1 MKNIFLLICL
11 SFSMG
16 MAGAQVKIDRSKQPK
31 AGPAPIIT
39 FKDPSTYILP
49 NGITVLVVED
59 HTLPK
64 VSASL
69 ITDAGPIYEGSKAG
83 MFSLMSQMM
92 EEGTTKMDKAKY
104 DAAIDQLGADVS
116 VGASGSGVSALT
128 RYFETAF
135 GLMADAIQNPSFPAA
150 SLDKLKSQTVTGL
163 KNSEKSA
170 AAVAG
175 RTLNALSYGKNTAL
189 GEFPTIES
197 VQSVTLADIKN
208 AYQTYVS
215 PSRTYLTFVGDI
227 TPSTAKMLAEKYLGK
242 WKGPKLSLPSIP
254 NVANPAK
261 SEINFIDMPTAVQA
275 QINVGNVI
283 SNPMNNKDYF
293 ALLLANQI
301 LGGGAD
307 SKLFTNLREKHG
319 FTYGSYS
326 NVGSGRF
333 QSLFNASAAVR
344 TDKADSAVA
353 EIVNEILAM
362 RDGKITPA
370 QLATAKAKYNGSFA
384 LQMEDPARSARFA
397 SNILINNLPKDFYQ
411 TYLQKINAVTID
423 DIKRVSKNYFSE
435 GNSRIAIVGNAEKI
449 IPQLLR
455 LGYPVKKYD
464 IYANPILDEVKNAS
478 IATSAATTD
487 KVSAYDVV
495 QAYLKAI
502 GGKDELMKVK
512 SVATELEM
520 DMMGRAINGTD
531 KKMVPNKSLTEMK
544 MGAMTVYKKAFNG
557 TTGYQ
562 QQGPQKVD
570 FNLDETKEAA
580 AVKGIFD
587 QLYYTSGSGYAVEYI
602 GAGKVGTEATYRL
615 KVKSPSGKTSVEQYS
630 TKTGLLLQTE
640 STEKAGDQEID
651 VTITYS
657 DYRKVGNVMMP
668 FKIFSSQAGQ
678 EFDMKATSIKINE
691 GVAEEDFK

>member
-1 MKNIFLLICL
+1 M
-11 SFSMG
+11 
-16 MAGAQVKIDRSKQPK
+16 
-31 AGPAPIIT
+31 
-39 FKDPSTYILP
+39 
-49 NGITVLVVED
+49 
-59 HTLPK
+59 
-64 VSASL
+64 
-69 ITDAGPIYEGSKAG
+69 
-83 MFSLMSQMM
+83 
-92 EEGTTKMDKAKY
+92 
-104 DAAIDQLGADVS
+104 
-116 VGASGSGVSALT
+116 
-128 RYFETAF
+128 
-135 GLMADAIQNPSFPAA
+135 
-150 SLDKLKSQTVTGL
+150 
-163 KNSEKSA
+163 
-170 AAVAG
+170 
-175 RTLNALSYGKNTAL
+175 NALSYGKNTAL
-189 GEFPTIES
+189 GEFQTIES
-197 VQSVTLADIKN
+197 VQSVTLADIKK
-208 AYQTYVS
+208 AYQTHVS

-283 SNPMNNKDYF
+283 NNPMNNKDYF

-464 IYANPILDEVKNAS
+464 IYANPILDEVKNAT

-587 QLYYTSGSGYAVEYI
+587 QLYYTSGSGHAVEYI

-651 VTITYS
+651 VTITYG
-657 DYRKVGNVMMP
+657 DYRKVGNIMMP
-668 FKIFSSQAGQ
+668 FKILSSQAGQ

-691 GVAEEDFK
+691 GVTEEDFK